1 MGRAVGAPGRALGGP
16 VRPAVRGGV
25 LSMSS
30 GFNPTAVVVSCI
42 IVAITLFV
50 TYLASKRTR
59 SSAEYWTAGSS
70 ISGRTNGVAIAGD
83 FLSSSSLLGYTGL
96 AFLFGIDGVLYAV
109 AASGIFFVV
118 LSLVAEKMRNL
129 ARLTLADALALRLRS
144 RPVRVVSAVC
154 SVFVSLLYMVAQ
166 LVAGGVL
173 LEALTGIGFVL
184 GVTIAAALMLT
195 YVLFGG
201 MIATT
206 WVQVIKAL
214 LLMALVVLLTVL
226 VLVRIDANP
235 LDVISQAIA
244 QSPHG
249 EGYLTPGLTFDT
261 PLQLWSMTVAVTFS
275 AVGLPHVLMRFFTVP
290 DARQARRSAVWA
302 VGLIGGI
309 NLLIAFL
316 GLSARAALGTEGEAR
331 AGAGGNLAL
340 PELAQWLG
348 GRDSFFGDIL
358 LALVA
363 AVGFAT
369 ILAVMA
375 GLVMAAS
382 GAVARDLWSN
392 LRRRDE
398 AEEKRVGQ
406 VSAVVLVGIAL
417 AATLAIG
424 SGQNVTFIAT
434 LATSTAASTTFPVLL
449 LTLTWRRMTTPG
461 AVVGALTGLISALTL
476 IFLGPS
482 AWPGGAESAPFPL
495 AFPVLI
501 SIPLG
506 FLGCVLGSLL
516 GRERPD
522 DEAFARMQVGA
533 LTGIGTRQTAGDG
546 ARPAA
551 GGGDAGAP
559 VKMPDPL

>member
-1 MGRAVGAPGRALGGP
+1 MA
-16 VRPAVRGGV
+16 
-25 LSMSS
+25 SD
-30 GFNPTAVVVSCI
+30 FNITAVLVSCAL
-42 IVAITLFV
+42 VAVTLFA
-50 TYLASKRTR
+50 TWAASRR
-59 SSAEYWTAGSS
+59 ASSSSEYWTAGSS

-96 AFLFGIDGVLYAV
+96 AFLFGIDGVLYAI
-109 AASGIFFVV
+109 AASGIFLVV
-118 LSLVAEKMRNL
+118 LFLLGEKMRNL
-129 ARLTLADALALRLRS
+129 ARITLADALTLRLRS
-144 RPVRVVSAVC
+144 RPVRIVSAVC

-173 LEALTGIGFVL
+173 LEALTGIGFVW

-201 MIATT
+201 MLATT

-214 LLMALVVLLTVL
+214 LLMVVVLLLTVL
-226 VLVRIDANP
+226 VLVRIDGNP
-235 LDVISQAIA
+235 LDVISQAIS

-249 EGYLTPGLTFDT
+249 DGYLTPGLTFKT
-261 PLQLWSMTVAVTFS
+261 PLDLWSMAIAVTFS

-290 DARQARRSAVWA
+290 DARQARRSGVWA
-302 VGLIGGI
+302 VGLIGGF
-309 NLLIAFL
+309 NVLIAFL
-316 GLSARAALGTEGEAR
+316 GLSARAALGEEGEKA
-331 AGAGGNLAL
+331 AGTGGNLAL

-348 GRDSFFGDIL
+348 GGDTFFGDIL

-375 GLVMAAS
+375 GLVLAAS
-382 GAVARDLWSN
+382 GAIAHDLWST
-392 LRRRDE
+392 LQETSDKQ
-398 AEEKRVGQ
+398 EKRVGQ
-406 VSAVVLVGIAL
+406 VAAVVLVAIAL
-417 AATLAIG
+417 GVTLAIG
-424 SGQNVTFIAT
+424 GGQNVTFIAT
-434 LATSTAASTTFPVLL
+434 LATSTAASSTFPVLL
-449 LTLTWRRMTTPG
+449 LTLTWRRMTTSG

-522 DEAFARMQVGA
+522 EKAFARVQVGA
-533 LTGIGTRQTAGDG
+533 LTGIGTLRGVQDERPSADGDE
-546 ARPAA
+546 PAA
-551 GGGDAGAP
+551 VGTSDSR
-559 VKMPDPL
+559 